1 MNGRCFAVVGPSGAG
16 KDTLIAT
23 ARAALPGLH
32 VVRRAITRPAG
43 AGGEDHEA
51 LSEEEFARRAAAG
64 EFVLTWHAH
73 GLDYGIP
80 ASLRE
85 VLASGRD
92 ALFNGSREHLAQAAA
107 ALPGL
112 RVIHVTAPPAL
123 CAERLAGR
131 GREAEPLRA
140 ARLAREV
147 VAFPAELDVTEV
159 ANDGEI
165 AAAAAAFLAALQP
178 ERG

>member
-1 MNGRCFAVVGPSGAG
+1 MSGRCFAVVGPSGAG
-16 KDTLIAT
+16 KDTLIAA

-43 AGGEDHEA
+43 AGGEAHEA
-51 LSEEEFARRAAAG
+51 LSAEAFARRAAAG
-64 EFVLTWHAH
+64 EFALVWHAH

-92 ALFNGSREHLAQAAA
+92 ALFNGSRAHLAEAAA

-112 RVIHVTAPPAL
+112 RVIHVTASPAL
-123 CAERLAGR
+123 RAERLAQR
-131 GREAEPLRA
+131 GREAGPQRA
-140 ARLAREV
+140 ARLERA
-147 VAFPAELDVTEV
+147 VAPFPAGIPVTEV
-159 ANDGEI
+159 ANDGDL
-165 AAAAAAFLAALQP
+165 AAATAAFIAALQP
-178 ERG
+178 QRG

>member
-1 MNGRCFAVVGPSGAG
+1 MSGRCFVVVGPSGAG
-16 KDTLIAT
+16 KDTLIAA

-32 VVRRAITRPAG
+32 VVRRAITRPVG

-51 LSEEEFARRAAAG
+51 MGAEEFARRAAAG
-64 EFVLTWHAH
+64 GFLLTWNAH

-92 ALFNGSREHLAQAAA
+92 ALFNGSREHLAEAAA

-112 RVIHVTAPPAL
+112 RAIHVTAPPAL
-123 CAERLAGR
+123 RAERLAMR
-131 GREAEPLRA
+131 GREAEPRRA
-140 ARLAREV
+140 ARLARAVPPFPPGIEV
-147 VAFPAELDVTEV
+147 IEV
-159 ANDGEI
+159 SNAGNL
-165 AAAAAAFLAALQP
+165 ASATAAFLAALQP